1 MDSPP
6 LRPPSQDSREDDNFR
21 FKTNGTPCPNGKH
34 DGLVLEVMGPNL
46 SELLHKRPDFQVGEP
61 WERRFTT
68 AFAKRALLDTLKAL
82 DFLHQRD
89 VVHGDLHFGNIHTCI
104 GQLKVSP
111 ETESKLQQSVS
122 EGQPLVRKDGKR
134 DLWAPSHLL
143 EPRPLHKYFSDEL
156 QPLVKLADLGG
167 AFSSKEPITGRDAV
181 TPVALRAP
189 EVIVD
194 DVVGKGLDV
203 WCFGCLIFEM
213 LVGCP
218 LFVGLQNLEGKPYDE
233 ITNDEHLCQIWDVI
247 GPFPQ
252 SLREKWRRAD
262 NYFGSDDEKLQ
273 PQDEG
278 EDSPNEDKD
287 EDIRNT
293 GNSASLG
300 AESDEEMS
308 DTSSVPLA
316 YPGEYSSLERQFA
329 DEKPDDIRETE
340 EQEIL
345 HLLRWIF
352 QYDPSRRPSTAEL
365 LDHPWVS
372 RSRGNGSNTTQ

>member
-1 MDSPP
+1 
-6 LRPPSQDSREDDNFR
+6 
-21 FKTNGTPCPNGKH
+21 
-34 DGLVLEVMGPNL
+34 
-46 SELLHKRPDFQVGEP
+46 
-61 WERRFTT
+61 
-68 AFAKRALLDTLKAL
+68 
-82 DFLHQRD
+82 
-89 VVHGDLHFGNIHTCI
+89 
-104 GQLKVSP
+104 
-111 ETESKLQQSVS
+111 
-122 EGQPLVRKDGKR
+122 
-134 DLWAPSHLL
+134 
-143 EPRPLHKYFSDEL
+143 
-156 QPLVKLADLGG
+156 
-167 AFSSKEPITGRDAV
+167 
-181 TPVALRAP
+181 
-189 EVIVD
+189 
-194 DVVGKGLDV
+194 
-203 WCFGCLIFEM
+203 M
-213 LVGCP
+213 LVGRP

-287 EDIRNT
+287 EDIRDA
-293 GNSASLG
+293 GNSARAD

-308 DTSSVPLA
+308 DTSSVSLA

-329 DEKPDDIRETE
+329 DEKPDDIGETE

-372 RSRGNGSNTTQ
+372 RSRGNGSNATQ